1 MVIMNL
7 VHPQISAFIA
17 VLEEAS
23 FEKAA
28 YRLSVTPSAISQ
40 RIKALEDRLGQVL
53 IIREA
58 PCRPTPAG
66 ERLLSRVR
74 PMQILETE
82 ALADF
87 HPGSSTSAFASSI
100 PIAVNDDSLST
111 WLISAL
117 AIINK
122 EHGYL
127 FDVQR
132 DDQGH
137 TLEFLKNGAAMG
149 AVTSEAEALQG
160 CQVHFLGSMR
170 YHAIASP
177 RFVQG
182 FFADGVNAESLARA
196 PVLAYNRKDML
207 QSSFIRSVTSSDI
220 SPPVHHLPS
229 ITGLVEAA
237 ERDLGW
243 CVAAQGLFESSRA
256 AGKIVEIVPGKHVD
270 VPIYWQHASVRSD
283 TILAITRAIKTAASR
298 SLHL

>member
-1 MVIMNL
+1 MNL

-28 YRLSVTPSAISQ
+28 HRLFVTPSAISQ

-53 IIREA
+53 IVRET

-66 ERLLSRVR
+66 ERLLRRVR
-74 PMQILETE
+74 PMQVLETE

-87 HPGSSTSAFASSI
+87 LPGSSTSAFASSI
-100 PIAVNDDSLST
+100 PIAVNDDSLCT
-111 WLISAL
+111 WLVSAL
-117 AIINK
+117 AAIHQ

-127 FDVQR
+127 FDIQR

-137 TLEFLKNGAAMG
+137 TLEFLKNGAVMG
-149 AVTSEAEALQG
+149 VVTSEAEALQG

-177 RFVQG
+177 IFIRRFFG
-182 FFADGVNAESLARA
+182 EGVTAESLAIA
-196 PVLAYNRKDML
+196 PVIAYNRKDIL
-207 QSSFIRSVTSSDI
+207 HSSFIRSLSSTEV
-220 SPPVHHLPS
+220 SPPVHYLPS
-229 ITGLVEAA
+229 VTGLVEAA

-243 CVAAQGLFESSRA
+243 CVVAEGLFEASSNA
-256 AGKIVEIVPGKHVD
+256 KKIAEIAPGMHVD
-270 VPIYWQHASVRSD
+270 EPIYWQHAAVRSD
-283 TILAITRAIKTAASR
+283 TLLAITRAIKAAAAR
-298 SLHL
+298 SLHS